1 MRGSRSSASRRREP
15 SDGSR
20 YAPRRPPRF
29 MALRAADSRRE
40 YQVARPSGA
49 ATDTQRARERG
60 MYGDAIIAAMVI
72 GMPSLVVT
80 IWMILRHREK
90 MSRMDVLPH
99 ASITGI
105 EARLARLE
113 DAIDGIAL
121 EMERLGEGQ
130 RFTAKLLAER

>member
-1 MRGSRSSASRRREP
+1 
-15 SDGSR
+15 
-20 YAPRRPPRF
+20 
-29 MALRAADSRRE
+29 
-40 YQVARPSGA
+40 
-49 ATDTQRARERG
+49 

-80 IWMILRHREK
+80 VWMILRHREK
-90 MSRMDVLPH
+90 MTRQDVLPQ
-99 ASITGI
+99 ASVTGI

-130 RFTAKLLAER
+130 RFTAKLLAERGNRAEAPVVPRSPERMSTPH